1 MCAPCRKKTLICS
14 HCDRGQ
20 IYCAGEC
27 VRKARAPRRVVP
39 GQERVRLVCF
49 SVNFRLILLTRH
61 HINVSLDG
69 MTIASTHTGRASAGR
84 PRTSQLNRA
93 EQLRLAKQKQ
103 RERDGKAG
111 RTEARVKLPRALA
124 QRLAIAARQPGFIDA
139 LTLFLDAETIDLE
152 RYPQLKLL
160 CWNRR
165 GDYLAAEDAW
175 SLYERNWRFVEPD
188 HLESAERGLIDTLS
202 ARFGAGMRHG

>member
-1 MCAPCRKKTLICS
+1 MS
-14 HCDRGQ
+14 
-20 IYCAGEC
+20 
-27 VRKARAPRRVVP
+27 
-39 GQERVRLVCF
+39 
-49 SVNFRLILLTRH
+49 
-61 HINVSLDG
+61 
-69 MTIASTHTGRASAGR
+69 IASTRAGHAAAGR
-84 PRTSQLNRA
+84 PRTSHLSRA
-93 EQLRLAKQKQ
+93 EQLRVAKQKQ

-111 RTEARVKLPRALA
+111 SAEARLKLPRALA
-124 QRLAIAARQPGFIDA
+124 QRLAIAARQPGFIAA
-139 LTLFLDAETIDLE
+139 LTLLLDAQTIDLE

-165 GDYLAAEDAW
+165 GGYLAAEDAW